1 MAKIT
6 AAQVKELRDK
16 TQAGM
21 MDAKKA
27 LVEAD
32 GDMDKAV
39 DVLRERGLVKAAKKS
54 GNTAAEGLAAVAV
67 KGNVAAIVEV
77 NSETDYVASNKEF
90 TSFVK
95 EVAQV
100 IADNAPADMDAALNL
115 KMASGDTIDMAAK
128 SLTAVI
134 GENIKLRRFNVIK
147 KGDDEVF
154 GSYLH
159 NGAQI
164 AAVVT
169 LKGAD
174 EATARDVAMHI
185 AAINPKYMTR
195 DDVPADELQHET
207 DVFTEETKNE
217 GKPEKI
223 VPRIVEGRVN
233 KWLSEISLVDQEFVK
248 DPDQTVGKFVA
259 SKGGT
264 VEAFT
269 RYEVG
274 EGIEKKANDFAEEV
288 MGQIK
293 N

>member
-67 KGNVAAIVEV
+67 KGNTAAIIEV
-77 NSETDYVASNKEF
+77 NSETDYVASNEKF
-90 TSFVK
+90 TDYVK

-100 IADNAPADMDAALNL
+100 IADNEPADMDAALNL

-134 GENIKLRRFNVIK
+134 GENIKLRRFNIIK
-147 KGDDEVF
+147 KGDDEEF

-164 AAVVT
+164 AVVVT

-174 EATARDVAMHI
+174 ADTARDVAMHV
-185 AAINPKYMTR
+185 AAINPKYLTR

-248 DPDQTVGKFVA
+248 DSDQTVGKFVA

-293 N
+293 D

>member
-67 KGNVAAIVEV
+67 KGNTAAIIEV
-77 NSETDYVASNKEF
+77 NSETDYVASNEKF
-90 TSFVK
+90 TDYVK

-100 IADNAPADMDAALNL
+100 IADNEPADMDAALNL

-134 GENIKLRRFNVIK
+134 GENIKLRRFNIIK
-147 KGDDEVF
+147 KGDDEEF

-164 AAVVT
+164 AVVVT

-174 EATARDVAMHI
+174 ADTARDVAMHV
-185 AAINPKYMTR
+185 AAINPKYLTR

-248 DPDQTVGKFVA
+248 DSDKTVGEFVA
-259 SKGGT
+259 SKGASIKGF
-264 VEAFT
+264 ERF
-269 RYEVG
+269 EVG

-293 N
+293 D

>member
-54 GNTAAEGLAAVAV
+54 GNTAAEGLAAVAI
-67 KGNVAAIVEV
+67 KGNTAAIIEV
-77 NSETDYVASNKEF
+77 NSETDYVASNEKF
-90 TSFVK
+90 TDYVK

-100 IADNAPADMDAALNL
+100 IADNEPADMDAALNL

-134 GENIKLRRFNVIK
+134 GENIKLRRFNIIK
-147 KGDDEVF
+147 KGDDEEF

-164 AAVVT
+164 AVVVT

-174 EATARDVAMHI
+174 ADTARDVAMHV
-185 AAINPKYMTR
+185 AAINPKYLTR

-248 DPDQTVGKFVA
+248 DSDQTVGKFVA

-293 N
+293 D

>member
-27 LVEAD
+27 LVEAN

-67 KGNVAAIVEV
+67 KGNTAAIIEV
-77 NSETDYVASNKEF
+77 NSETDYVASNEKF
-90 TSFVK
+90 TDYVK

-100 IADNAPADMDAALNL
+100 IADNEPADMDAALNL

-134 GENIKLRRFNVIK
+134 GENIKLRRFNIIK
-147 KGDDEVF
+147 KGDDEEF

-164 AAVVT
+164 AVVVT

-174 EATARDVAMHI
+174 ADTARDVAMHV
-185 AAINPKYMTR
+185 AAINPKYLTR

-248 DPDQTVGKFVA
+248 DSDQTVGKFVA

-293 N
+293 D